1 MPRFVD
7 VVGEPGRSLNDLNY
21 DEVTGVCISLTPFTQ
36 LRLTLSIVYKVII
49 NSFLYAAHLA
59 NCLQDDAIRPLFLVI
74 YAGGMP

>member
-1 MPRFVD
+1 M
-7 VVGEPGRSLNDLNY
+7 
-21 DEVTGVCISLTPFTQ
+21 TPSWSHQ
-36 LRLTLSIVYKVII
+36 QPQEDADDSMNQVII